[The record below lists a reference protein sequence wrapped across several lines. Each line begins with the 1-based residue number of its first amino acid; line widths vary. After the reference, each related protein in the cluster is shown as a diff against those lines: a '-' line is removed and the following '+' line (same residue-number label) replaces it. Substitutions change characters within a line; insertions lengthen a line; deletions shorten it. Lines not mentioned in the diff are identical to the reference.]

1 MKKTSLSCSLPFWYI
16 ILILVFISSCKG
28 KSDELLLESRNF
40 EQQIAQE
47 QNLVFKFDKELVPDS
62 LLNDWDTIP
71 YISFNPAVPGK
82 FKWTAPDELVFSP
95 SRPFAPSTNYQAEL
109 TDNLLHHSKTKYK
122 IPAGQGFTFHT
133 PYVALTKTKTYWTL
147 NENNPTQLEA
157 NLLLSFNYPVDLP
170 SLRENLRVYQG
181 RTGLPIEVV
190 SSNRESIAVKLKGVS
205 QATDEAIPVLLS
217 INKGLT
223 MPGSTYQTTLTIER
237 EVELPSRRQ
246 MQVTEVATAFE
257 EGQERI
263 YVFTTQPISNA
274 DLRST
279 VSIDPQREFTVER
292 LENGLV
298 LKGNFSG
305 QENYT
310 LTISGNLAG
319 VAGKEL
325 GRDYRHPVT
334 FQTLQ
339 PTVAFANPKS
349 IYLSSQGS
357 RDIALNLVQVPRI
370 KVSIGKVYENNIL
383 RYLQDGKMYDGFYDE
398 EAEEYYE
405 SSYYDVNDN
414 NGNIIFEREYDTKS
428 LRKQGSSRLLNLDL
442 NDLDFDSQFKGLY
455 VITVSSTDKN
465 WLKDSKIVSVS
476 DIGLI
481 AKQGKNDVVVFA
493 NSIRNATTME
503 GVEIRFISTNN
514 QVIHKATTDKDGVAR
529 FSNINKAAPDF
540 KMGLITA
547 RLGND
552 FNYMPYSQTQV
563 NTSRFD
569 VGGKRLGELNYDA
582 FIYGDRDLYRPGDTV
597 HVNTVIRTPSWK
609 TIAGLPVKIKLL
621 LPNGKE
627 YRSIKGKLNK
637 EGAATANF
645 ILNTAAVTGTY
656 TIEVYSGNDVL
667 LNSHKIGVEEFMP
680 DRLKVTATLNKTAF
694 VPGDKLI
701 VNLTAQN
708 LFGPPAANRNYE
720 IQLSL
725 KKKIFEPKNYPD
737 YNFDIK
743 TSGTVDI
750 QNSVRQGQTDAQ
762 GKGQETFELT
772 GYQDIGLLD
781 GSVYTTVFDESGR
794 PVNRLSKFDVS
805 TQQAFYGIRKF
816 DSYVST
822 RRQMN
827 IPLLALN
834 RNGKPV
840 STTARVQLVRYTYES
855 VIERYSDNYN
865 YKSQRK
871 ENVVLNKTITIPAG
885 GGTFNFTPVS
895 SGEYELRV
903 MRPGAYN
910 YVAQEFYA
918 YGWGDTESTSFAVN
932 TEGVV
937 DIALDKETYE
947 VGDKAKVLFK
957 SPFAGKIL
965 VTVEQDKVLSHY
977 YLKTDKKAA
986 SLTLPILSEHLPTAY
1001 ITATAIRQVKDNR
1014 MPLTIARGFKPVTVT
1029 AKSTKLDVAIAAPEV
1044 SRSNKLQQVKIKTAP
1059 NAEVTLAVVD
1069 EGILQLKDYKTPDPH
1084 GYFYQKRALETEAY
1098 DLYPYLFPELGG
1110 RSSVGGDGYDLEK
1123 RINPLTSKRVKLV
1136 SLWSGHLKTNS
1147 NGEATVKVKIPEFSG
1162 AVRVMAVAY
1171 KGSAFGSAEKMMRVS
1186 DPVVISTALPR
1197 FVSPKDT
1204 LLVPVTLSNTTAK
1217 KATASSA
1224 ITVTGPL
1231 RVFGPATRSASINPN
1246 SEAQV
1251 TYKLVAAPG
1260 IGQAKVTIAVN
1271 ALGEKF
1277 SNNTD
1282 ITVRPTA
1289 PLTKI
1294 TDAGSIKDGGT
1305 ADIKL
1310 THDFIPSSVASKLV
1324 ISNSPLA
1331 QFTDDITFLLRYPH
1345 GCLEQ
1350 TTSTAFP
1357 LLYYTDL
1364 AKSLQQTQ
1372 KNRTYNPNYLVQE
1385 AITKIE
1391 LMQQYDGGF
1400 TYWPGAEQ
1408 TDWWSSTYATHF
1420 LLEAKKA
1427 GYPVTQQVLDKALT
1441 YLQRKVKGKG
1451 MEEYRYYNP
1460 ARQVQSKYI
1469 ASRETAYSLYVLSIA
1484 SKPDWAT
1491 MNYYKAKPEL
1501 LSLDSRYLL
1510 ASTYAINGRR
1520 ESFNQILPR
1529 SFSGETSVR
1538 ALDGSFYSPM
1548 RDMAISLNSL
1558 IEADQD
1564 NPQVATLA
1572 RHLSEELRSKRWY
1585 NTQERAFALMALGK
1599 LAKRSAGNAT
1609 AQVMQNGKV
1618 IGTYNGRDLV
1628 LQEKL
1633 KSGTVSLRGTGKG
1646 TLYYFWEMEGISQSG
1661 KYKQEDSYM
1670 QVRKA
1675 FFNRDGK
1682 QISNNTFKQ
1691 NDLVIV
1697 RIALK
1702 SLDGRTIPNV
1712 AITDMLPAGFE
1723 IENPRLMSER
1733 EFVWIQKQQPAIP
1746 DHTDIRDDRI
1756 NIYTTAKPT
1765 EQYFFY
1771 QVRAASKGT
1780 FRLGP
1785 VGADAMYNAEY
1796 HSYHGAGTVMV
1807 K

>member
-1 MKKTSLSCSLPFWYI
+1 MKKAPYPYQTPLWFI
-16 ILILVFISSCKG
+16 VILILLGSCKG

-40 EQQIAQE
+40 EHEIALE
-47 QNLVFKFDKELVPDS
+47 QNLVFKFDKDLVPDS
-62 LLNDWDTIP
+62 LLNHWDTIP
-71 YISFNPAVPGK
+71 YISIKPAVPGQ
-82 FKWTAPDELVFSP
+82 FKWTAPNELVFSP
-95 SRPFAPSTNYQAEL
+95 ARPFAPSTNYQAEL
-109 TDNLLHHSKTKYK
+109 TENLLHHSKTKYK
-122 IPAGQGFTFHT
+122 IPSGQGFTFHT
-133 PYVALTKTKTYWTL
+133 PYLALSKTKAYWTL
-147 NENNPTQLEA
+147 NENNPTELEA
-157 NLLLSFNYPVDLP
+157 NLLLNFNYPITIAT
-170 SLRENLRVYQG
+170 LRDNLHVYQG
-181 RTGLPIEVV
+181 KTELPLEIVTA
-190 SSNRESIAVKLKGVS
+190 NRETIAVKLKQIN
-205 QATDEAIPVLLS
+205 QATDKAIPVRLS
-217 INKGLT
+217 ISKGLT
-223 MPGSTYQTTLTIER
+223 MPGSTYHTTQTIDR
-237 EVELPSRRQ
+237 EIELPSRRQ

-263 YVFTTQPISNA
+263 YVFTTQPVTNA
-274 DLRST
+274 DLYSV
-279 VSIDPQREFTVER
+279 VSISPRRDFSIER

-298 LKGNFSG
+298 VKGNFSG

-310 LTISGNLAG
+310 ITISGNLAG

-325 GRDYRHPVT
+325 GKDYRHPVT
-334 FQTLQ
+334 FQTSQ
-339 PTVAFANPKS
+339 PTVAFVNQKS

-357 RDIALNLVQVPRI
+357 RDIALSLAQVPRI

-398 EAEEYYE
+398 EADEYYG
-405 SSYYDVNDN
+405 SNYYDVNDN
-414 NGNIIFEREYDTKS
+414 NGNIIFEREYDTKT
-428 LRKQGSSRLLNLDL
+428 LRKKGNSHLLNLDL

-455 VITVSSTDKN
+455 VITVSSTEKN

-481 AKQGKNDVVVFA
+481 ARQGKNDVVVFA

-503 GVEIRFISTNN
+503 GVEVRFISTNN
-514 QVIHKATTDKDGVAR
+514 QVIHKATTNKDGMAR
-529 FSNINKAAPDF
+529 FSNIDKNAPDF
-540 KMGLITA
+540 KMVLITA

-569 VGGKRLGELNYDA
+569 VGGKRLGKLNYDA

-597 HVNTVIRTPSWK
+597 HVNTVVRTPAWE
-609 TIAGLPVKIKLL
+609 TIAGLPIKIKLL

-627 YRSIKGKLNK
+627 YRSIKSKLNK

-645 ILNTAAVTGTY
+645 ILNTASVTGTY
-656 TIEVYSGNDVL
+656 TIEVYSGNEVL
-667 LNSHKIGVEEFMP
+667 LNSRKIGVEEFMP
-680 DRLKVTATLNKTAF
+680 DRLKVTANLNKTAF

-701 VNLTAQN
+701 VDLTAQN

-720 IQLSL
+720 VQLSL
-725 KKKIFEPKNYPD
+725 KKKTFAPKNYPD
-737 YNFDIK
+737 YTFDIK
-743 TSGTVDI
+743 TSGTIDI

-781 GSVYTTVFDESGR
+781 GSIYTTVFDETGR

-805 TQQAFYGIRKF
+805 TQQAFYGIRNF

-822 RRQMN
+822 RRQMS
-827 IPLLALN
+827 IQLLALN

-871 ENVVLNKTITIPAG
+871 ENVVLNKTVTIPAG
-885 GGTFNFTPVS
+885 GANFNFTPVS

-932 TEGVV
+932 TEGEV

-986 SLTLPILSEHLPTAY
+986 SLDLPIVSEHLPTVY
-1001 ITATAIRQVKDNR
+1001 ITATALRQVKDNR

-1029 AKSTKLDVAIAAPEV
+1029 AKSTKLDVDVTSPEI
-1044 SRSNKLQQVKIKTAP
+1044 SRSNKIQQVKIKTVP

-1123 RINPLTSKRVKLV
+1123 RINPLTSKRVKLI

-1147 NGEATVKVKIPEFSG
+1147 NGEAIVKVKIPEFSG

-1171 KGSAFGSAEKMMRVS
+1171 KGKAFGAAEKMMRVS

-1204 LLVPVTLSNTTAK
+1204 IVVPVTLSNTTTK
-1217 KATASSA
+1217 PATANSNIS
-1224 ITVTGPL
+1224 VTGPL
-1231 RVFGPATRSASINPN
+1231 RIVGVAAKSATIKSN

-1251 TYKLVAAPG
+1251 TYKLVATQS
-1260 IGQAKVTIAVN
+1260 IGQAKVIIAVN

-1277 SNNTD
+1277 SNSTD
-1282 ITVRPTA
+1282 ITVRPTS
-1289 PLTKI
+1289 PLSKI
-1294 TDAGSIKDGGT
+1294 TDAGTIKDGSST
-1305 ADIKL
+1305 EIKL
-1310 THDFIPSSVASKLV
+1310 TNDFIPSSVSSKLV
-1324 ISNSPLA
+1324 VSNSPLA

-1357 LLYYTDL
+1357 LLYFTDL
-1364 AKSLQQTQ
+1364 ARSLQQNQ
-1372 KNRTYNPNYLVQE
+1372 KARTYNPSYLVQE

-1391 LMQQYDGGF
+1391 QMQQYDGGF
-1400 TYWPGAEQ
+1400 TYWPGAQ
-1408 TDWWSSTYATHF
+1408 NNDWWSSTYATHF

-1427 GYPVTQQVLDKALT
+1427 GYPVTQQVLDKALI

-1451 MEEYRYYNP
+1451 IEEYRYYN
-1460 ARQVQSKYI
+1460 ASRKLESKYI

-1484 SKPDWAT
+1484 GKPDWAT

-1510 ASTYAINGRR
+1510 ASTYALNGRR

-1529 SFSGETSVR
+1529 SFAGETSVR

-1558 IEADQD
+1558 IEAEPN
-1564 NPQVATLA
+1564 NPQVTTLA
-1572 RHLSEELRSKRWY
+1572 RHLSEELRSKRWF
-1585 NTQERAFALMALGK
+1585 NTQERAFALMAIGK
-1599 LAKRSAGNAT
+1599 LANRSSGNVT
-1609 AQVMQNGKV
+1609 AQVIQNGKV
-1618 IGTYNGRDLV
+1618 VGSYTGKDLV
-1628 LQEKL
+1628 LQDQL
-1633 KSGTVSLRGTGKG
+1633 KSGAVTIKSSGKG

-1661 KYKQEDSYM
+1661 KYKQEDSFM

-1675 FFNRDGK
+1675 FFDRDGK
-1682 QISNNTFKQ
+1682 QITNSTFRQ

-1702 SLDGRTIPNV
+1702 SLDGRTMPNV
-1712 AITDMLPAGFE
+1712 AITDILPAGFE

-1733 EFVWIQKQQPAIP
+1733 EFAWIQKQQPATP
-1746 DHTDIRDDRI
+1746 DYTDIRDDRI
-1756 NIYTTAKPT
+1756 NIYATAKPK

-1771 QVRAASKGT
+1771 QVRAVSKGN
-1780 FRLGP
+1780 FQLGP

-1796 HSYHGAGTVMV
+1796 HSYHGAGTIKVN
-1807 K
+1807 

>member
-1 MKKTSLSCSLPFWYI
+1 MKDSPFTPLLSFWFI
-16 ILILVFISSCKG
+16 IIVALVSSCKG

-40 EQQIAQE
+40 EQEIMRE
-47 QNLVFKFDKELVPDS
+47 QNLVFKFDKDVMPDS
-62 LLNDWDTIP
+62 LLNNWDTIP
-71 YISFNPAVPGK
+71 YITFRPAVPGQ
-82 FKWTAPDELVFSP
+82 FKWTAPNELVFSP
-95 SRPFAPSTNYQAEL
+95 ARPFAPSTNYQAEL
-109 TDNLLHHSKTKYK
+109 TNNLLRHSKTNYK
-122 IPAGQGFTFHT
+122 IPSGQGFTFHT
-133 PYVALTKTKTYWTL
+133 PYLGLTKPKAYWTL
-147 NENNPTQLEA
+147 NENNPTELEA
-157 NLLLSFNYPVDLP
+157 NLLLTFNYPVTIP
-170 SLRENLRVYQG
+170 TLRDNLHVYQG
-181 RTGLPIEVV
+181 KTELPLEVV
-190 SSNRESIAVKLKGVS
+190 SNNRETIVVKLKNIN
-205 QATDEAIPVLLS
+205 QATDEAIPVRLT

-223 MPGSTYQTTLTIER
+223 MPGSTYQTSQTIER
-237 EVELPSRRQ
+237 EIELPSRRQ

-263 YVFTTQPISNA
+263 YIFTTQPVTNTDLHSLVTISPRR
-274 DLRST
+274 DF
-279 VSIDPQREFTVER
+279 SIER

-298 LKGNFSG
+298 VKGNFG
-305 QENYT
+305 DQENYT
-310 LTISGNLAG
+310 LTISGNLTG

-334 FQTLQ
+334 FQPLQ
-339 PTVAFANPKS
+339 PTIAFVNQKS

-383 RYLQDGKMYDGFYDE
+383 RYLQDGKMYDGYYDE

-405 SSYYDVNDN
+405 NSYYDVNN
-414 NGNIIFEREYDTKS
+414 TNGNTIFEREYNKKE
-428 LRKQGSSRLLNLDL
+428 LRKKGNAHLLHLDL

-455 VITVSSTDKN
+455 VINVSSTDKK
-465 WLKDSKIVSVS
+465 WLKTSKIVSVS

-493 NSIRNATTME
+493 NSIRNGNTLE
-503 GVEIRFISTNN
+503 GVEVRFISTNN
-514 QVIHKATTDKDGVAR
+514 QILHKATTDKDGVAR
-529 FSNINKAAPDF
+529 FSNIDKLAPDF
-540 KMGLITA
+540 IMGLITA
-547 RLGND
+547 RLDQD

-569 VGGKRLGELNYDA
+569 VGGKRLGELAYDA
-582 FIYGDRDLYRPGDTV
+582 YIYGDRDLYRPGDTV
-597 HVNTVIRTPSWK
+597 HVNTIVRTPAWE
-609 TIAGLPVKIKLL
+609 TIAGLPIKVKLL

-627 YRSIKGKLNK
+627 LRSVKAKLNK
-637 EGAATANF
+637 EGAAATNF
-645 ILNTAAVTGTY
+645 ILSTAAVTGTY

-667 LNSHKIGVEEFMP
+667 LNSRKIGVEEFMP

-694 VPGDKLI
+694 VPGEKLT

-720 IQLSL
+720 VQLSL
-725 KKKIFEPKNYPD
+725 KKKYFEAKNYPD
-737 YNFDIK
+737 YNFEIE

-762 GKGQETFELT
+762 GKGQETFELA
-772 GYQDIGLLD
+772 GYQDVGLLD
-781 GSVYTTVFDESGR
+781 GSVYTTVFDETGR

-805 TQQAFYGIRKF
+805 TQQAFYGIRRF
-816 DSYVST
+816 DAYVST
-822 RRQMN
+822 RRPMN
-827 IPLLALN
+827 VPLLALD

-840 STTARVQLVRYTYES
+840 STTARVQLVRFTYES
-855 VIERYSDNYN
+855 VIERYSENYN

-871 ENVVLNKTITIPAG
+871 ENIVLNKTITIPAG
-885 GGTFNFTPVS
+885 GGNFNFTPVL
-895 SGEYELRV
+895 SGEYELRL

-918 YGWGDTESTSFAVN
+918 YGWGDTESTSFEVN
-932 TEGVV
+932 TEGEV
-937 DIALDKETYE
+937 DIALDKESYA

-957 SPFAGKIL
+957 APFAGKIL

-986 SLTLPILSEHLPTAY
+986 SLELPIVSEHLPTVY
-1001 ITATAIRQVKDNR
+1001 ITATALRQVKDNR

-1029 AKSTKLDVAIAAPEV
+1029 AKSTKLDVVLTAPEV
-1044 SRSNKLQQVKIKTAP
+1044 SRSNKIQEVKIKTVP

-1084 GYFYQKRALETEAY
+1084 GYFYQKRALETESY
-1098 DLYPYLFPELGG
+1098 DLYPFLFPELSS

-1147 NGEATVKVKIPEFSG
+1147 NGEAIVKVKIPEFSG

-1171 KGSAFGSAEKMMRVS
+1171 KGSAFGSSEKMMRVS

-1217 KATASSA
+1217 KATASS
-1224 ITVTGPL
+1224 TVSVTGPL
-1231 RVFGPATRSASINPN
+1231 RIVGSSAKSTTINPN

-1251 TYKLVAAPG
+1251 IYKLVATPT
-1260 IGQAKVTIAVN
+1260 IGQAKVTVNVN

-1277 SNNTD
+1277 SSNTD
-1282 ITVRPTA
+1282 ITVRPTS
-1289 PLTKI
+1289 PLSKI
-1294 TDAGSIKDGGT
+1294 TEAGTIKDGET
-1305 ADIKL
+1305 TEIKL
-1310 THDFIPSSVASKLV
+1310 ANDFIPSSVSSKLIV
-1324 ISNSPLA
+1324 SNSPLA

-1357 LLYYTDL
+1357 LLYFTDL
-1364 AKSLQQTQ
+1364 AKSLQQTG

-1400 TYWPGAEQ
+1400 TYWPGAEN

-1451 MEEYRYYNP
+1451 MEEYRYYN
-1460 ARQVQSKYI
+1460 ASRKVKSKYI

-1484 SKPDWAT
+1484 GKPDWAT

-1501 LSLDSRYLL
+1501 VSLDSRYLL
-1510 ASTYAINGRR
+1510 ASAFALNGRR
-1520 ESFNQILPR
+1520 ESFSQILPR
-1529 SFSGETSVR
+1529 SFAGETSLR

-1558 IEADQD
+1558 IEADPE
-1564 NPQVATLA
+1564 NSQVTTLA
-1572 RHLSEELRSKRWY
+1572 RHLSEELSSSRWY

-1599 LAKRSAGNAT
+1599 LANRSAGNST
-1609 AQVMQNGKV
+1609 VQVIQNGKV
-1618 IGTYNGRDLV
+1618 IGTYKDKDLV
-1628 LQEKL
+1628 LQDKL
-1633 KSGTVSLRGTGKG
+1633 KSGTITLKGTGKG
-1646 TLYYFWEMEGISQSG
+1646 TLYYFWEIEGISQSG
-1661 KYKQEDSYM
+1661 NYNEEDNFM
-1670 QVRKA
+1670 QVRRA
-1675 FFNRDGK
+1675 FFDRDGR
-1682 QISNNTFKQ
+1682 QITNNTFKQ
-1691 NDLVIV
+1691 NDLIIV
-1697 RIALK
+1697 RIALQ

-1733 EFVWIQKQQPAIP
+1733 EFSWLQKQEPATP
-1746 DHTDIRDDRI
+1746 DYTDIRDDRI
-1756 NIYTTAKPT
+1756 NIYATARPK

-1771 QVRAASKGT
+1771 QVRAVSKGN
-1780 FRLGP
+1780 FQLGP

-1796 HSYHGAGTVMV
+1796 HSYNGAGTINV

>member
-1 MKKTSLSCSLPFWYI
+1 MKKTPLPGSALRF
-16 ILILVFISSCKG
+16 ILLLLLLGSCKG
-28 KSDELLLESRNF
+28 NSDELLLESRNF

-47 QNLVFKFDKELVPDS
+47 QNLVFTFDKALVPDS
-62 LLNDWDTIP
+62 LLNQWDTIP
-71 YISFNPAVPGK
+71 YINIKPTVKGK
-82 FKWTAPDELVFSP
+82 FKWTAPNELVFSP
-95 SRPFAPSTNYQAEL
+95 DRPFAPSTNYQADL
-109 TDNLLHHSKTKYK
+109 TENLLQHSKTKYK

-133 PYVALTKTKTYWTL
+133 PYLALAKTNAYWTL

-157 NLLLSFNYPVDLP
+157 NLLLNFNYPVTIAT
-170 SLRENLRVYQG
+170 LRDKLHVYQG
-181 RTGLPIEVV
+181 NTDLPLEIV
-190 SSNRESIAVKLKGVS
+190 SSTPQTIAVKLK
-205 QATDEAIPVLLS
+205 QINQLDEDALPVRVT
-217 INKGLT
+217 IAKGLA
-223 MPGSTYQTTLTIER
+223 MPGSTYQTTQTIAR
-237 EVELPSRRQ
+237 EVALPSRRR
-246 MQVTEVATAFE
+246 MQVSEVATAFE

-263 YVFTTQPISNA
+263 YVFTTQPVTNS
-274 DLRST
+274 DLRS
-279 VSIDPQREFTVER
+279 VIQLSPQREFTVER

-298 LKGNFSG
+298 LQGNFAD

-319 VAGKEL
+319 IAGKEL
-325 GRDYRHPVT
+325 GRDYRHPIS
-334 FQTLQ
+334 FRTLQ
-339 PTVAFANPKS
+339 PTIAFVNQKS
-349 IYLSSQGS
+349 IYLSSQGA
-357 RDIALNLVQVPRI
+357 RDIALSLIQVPRI

-383 RYLQDGKMYDGFYDE
+383 RYLQDGKMYDGYYDE

-405 SSYYDVNDN
+405 SNYYAINDN

-428 LRKQGSSRLLNLDL
+428 LRKKGNAHLLNLDL
-442 NDLDFDSQFKGLY
+442 NDLDFDSQLKGLY
-455 VITVSSTDKN
+455 VITVTSTDKN

-481 AKQGKNDVVVFA
+481 AKQGKNEVVVFA
-493 NSIRNATTME
+493 NSIRNATTLE
-503 GVEIRFISTNN
+503 GVEVRFISTNN
-514 QVIHKATTDKDGVAR
+514 QVIHKATTDKEGVAR
-529 FSNINKAAPDF
+529 FSNIAKAAPDF

-552 FNYMPYSQTQV
+552 FNYMPYSQTLV

-597 HVNTVIRTPSWK
+597 HVNTIIRTPAWE
-609 TIAGLPVKIKLL
+609 TIAGLPLKLKLL

-627 YRSIKGKLNK
+627 YRSIKTKLNK
-637 EGAATANF
+637 EGATTTDL
-645 ILNTAAVTGTY
+645 ILPASAVTGTY

-667 LNSHKIGVEEFMP
+667 LNSRKIGVEEFMP

-701 VNLTAQN
+701 VDMTAQN

-720 IQLSL
+720 VQLSL
-725 KKKIFEPKNYPD
+725 KKKPFEPESYPD
-737 YNFDIK
+737 YTFDIN
-743 TSGTVDI
+743 TSGTVAL
-750 QNSVRQGQTDAQ
+750 QNSVRQGITDAQ
-762 GKGQETFELT
+762 GKGRETFELT
-772 GYQDIGLLD
+772 GYQDVGLLD
-781 GSVYTTVFDESGR
+781 GSVYTTVFDETGR

-805 TQQAFYGIRKF
+805 TQQVYFGIRRF
-816 DSYVST
+816 DAYVST
-822 RRQMN
+822 RRALH

-834 RNGKPV
+834 RSGKPIAGN
-840 STTARVQLVRYTYES
+840 ARVQLVRYTYES
-855 VIERYSDNYN
+855 VIERNLDNYN

-885 GGTFNFTPVS
+885 GGSFSFTPVS

-910 YVAQEFYA
+910 YVAHEFYA

-932 TEGVV
+932 TEGEV
-937 DIALDKETYE
+937 DIALDKDNYE

-965 VTVEQDKVLSHY
+965 VTVEQENVLNHY

-986 SLTLPILSEHLPTAY
+986 SLELPIVSKHLPTIY
-1001 ITATAIRQVKDNR
+1001 ITATALRQVKDNR
-1014 MPLTIARGFKPVTVT
+1014 MPLTIARGFKPVTIT
-1029 AKSTKLDVAIAAPEV
+1029 AKSTRLDVAITAPEV

-1084 GYFYQKRALETEAY
+1084 SYFYQKRALETEMY
-1098 DLYPYLFPELGG
+1098 DLYPYLFPEFGN

-1147 NGEATVKVKIPEFSG
+1147 SGEAIVKVKIPEFSG

-1171 KGSAFGSAEKMMRVS
+1171 KGKAFGAAEKMMRVS

-1197 FVSPKDT
+1197 FVSPSDT
-1204 LLVPVTLSNTTAK
+1204 ILVPVTLSNTTTK
-1217 KATASSA
+1217 PATAGSA
-1224 ITVTGPL
+1224 ISVTGPL
-1231 RVFGPATRSASINPN
+1231 RVVGTTSKSASIKPN
-1246 SEAQV
+1246 TETQV
-1251 TYKLVAAPG
+1251 IYKLVATPT
-1260 IGQAKVTIAVN
+1260 IGQAKVTVAVN

-1277 SNNTD
+1277 SSNTD

-1289 PLTKI
+1289 PLRKI
-1294 TDAGSIKDGGT
+1294 TNAGTIKSGT
-1305 ADIKL
+1305 TAELKL
-1310 THDFIPSSVASKLV
+1310 AHDFIPSSVASKLIV
-1324 ISNSPLA
+1324 SNSPLA

-1364 AKSLQQTQ
+1364 ARALQQTQ
-1372 KNRTYNPNYLVQE
+1372 KNRTYNPTYLVQE
-1385 AITKIE
+1385 AIAKIE
-1391 LMQQYDGGF
+1391 QMQQYDGGF
-1400 TYWPGAEQ
+1400 TYWPGAEN
-1408 TDWWSSTYATHF
+1408 TDWWSSIYATHF

-1427 GYPVTQQVLDKALT
+1427 GYPVTQQVLDKAIT
-1441 YLQRKVKGKG
+1441 YLQRKVKAKG
-1451 MEEYRYYNP
+1451 LEEYRYYNA

-1469 ASRETAYSLYVLSIA
+1469 ASRETAYSLYVLTIA
-1484 SKPDWAT
+1484 GKPDWAT
-1491 MNYYKAKPEL
+1491 MNYYKTKPEL
-1501 LSLDSRYLL
+1501 LALDSRYLL
-1510 ASTYAINGRR
+1510 ASTYALNGRR
-1520 ESFNQILPR
+1520 ESFNQLLPR
-1529 SFSGETSVR
+1529 SFAGETSVR
-1538 ALDGSFYSPM
+1538 ALDGSFYSPL

-1558 IEADQD
+1558 IEADPENAQIT
-1564 NPQVATLA
+1564 TLA
-1572 RHLSEELRSKRWY
+1572 RHLSEELKSSRWY

-1599 LAKRSAGNAT
+1599 LASRNAGNAT
-1609 AQVMQNGKV
+1609 AQVIQDGKV
-1618 IGTYNGRDLV
+1618 IGTYNGKDLV
-1628 LQEKL
+1628 LQDKL
-1633 KSGTVSLRGTGKG
+1633 KAGTITLKSTGKG

-1661 KYKQEDSYM
+1661 NYKQEDNLM

-1675 FFNRDGK
+1675 FFNRNGK
-1682 QISNNTFKQ
+1682 QITNNTFQQ

-1697 RIALK
+1697 RIALQ

-1723 IENPRLMSER
+1723 IENPRLMTER
-1733 EFVWIQKQQPAIP
+1733 EFAWIQKQQPATP

-1756 NIYTTAKPT
+1756 NIYTTARPK

-1771 QVRAASKGT
+1771 QVRAVSKGN
-1780 FRLGP
+1780 FKLGP

-1796 HSYHGAGTVMV
+1796 HSYHGAGTVKV

>member
-1 MKKTSLSCSLPFWYI
+1 MKNSPYPYLKPLWF
-16 ILILVFISSCKG
+16 ILIVALLASCKG
-28 KSDELLLESRNF
+28 NSDELLLESRNF
-40 EQQIAQE
+40 ENEIAQE
-47 QNLVFKFDKELVPDS
+47 QNLIFKFDKAIVPDS
-62 LLNDWDTIP
+62 LLNHWDTIP
-71 YISFNPAVPGK
+71 YISINPKVPGQ

-95 SRPFAPSTNYQAEL
+95 SRPFSPSTNYQAEL
-109 TDNLLHHSKTKYK
+109 TDKLLQHSKTKYK

-133 PYVALTKTKTYWTL
+133 PYLALAKTKAFWTL

-157 NLLLSFNYPVDLP
+157 NLLLNFNYPVTIAT
-170 SLRENLRVYQG
+170 LRDNLHVYQG
-181 RTGLPIEVV
+181 KTELPLEIVTA
-190 SSNRESIAVKLKGVS
+190 NRESIAVKLKS
-205 QATDEAIPVLLS
+205 INQATDEAIPVRLS
-217 INKGLT
+217 ISKGLA
-223 MPGSTYQTTLTIER
+223 MPGSNYQTAQPIER
-237 EVELPSRRQ
+237 EIELPSRRQ
-246 MQVTEVATAFE
+246 MQITEVVTAFE

-263 YVFTTQPISNA
+263 YVFTTQPVTNA
-274 DLRST
+274 DLYSV
-279 VSIDPQREFTVER
+279 VSISPQREFTVER

-298 LKGNFSG
+298 LKGDFG
-305 QENYT
+305 DQEKYT
-310 LTISGNLAG
+310 ISISGNLAG

-334 FQTLQ
+334 FQTSQ
-339 PTVAFANPKS
+339 PTVAFVNQKS

-357 RDIALNLVQVPRI
+357 RDIALSLQQVPRI

-383 RYLQDGKMYDGFYDE
+383 RYLQDGKMYDGYYDE

-405 SSYYDVNDN
+405 SNYYDVNDN
-414 NGNIIFEREYDTKS
+414 NGNIIFEREYETKT
-428 LRKQGSSRLLNLDL
+428 LRKKGNSHLLNLDL

-493 NSIRNATTME
+493 NSIRNATTLE
-503 GVEIRFISTNN
+503 GVEVRFISTNN

-529 FSNINKAAPDF
+529 FSNIDKAAPDF

-569 VGGKRLGELNYDA
+569 VGGKRLGELNYNA

-597 HVNTVIRTPSWK
+597 HVNTVIRTPAWE
-609 TIAGLPVKIKLL
+609 TIAGLPIKVKLL

-627 YRSIKGKLNK
+627 YRSIKSKLNK

-645 ILNTAAVTGTY
+645 ILNTASVTGTY

-667 LNSHKIGVEEFMP
+667 LNSRKIGVEEFMP
-680 DRLKVTATLNKTAF
+680 DRLKVTSTLNKTAF
-694 VPGDKLI
+694 VPGDNLI

-708 LFGPPAANRNYE
+708 LFGPPAANRSYE
-720 IQLSL
+720 VQLSL
-725 KKKIFEPKNYPD
+725 KKKTFEPKNYPD
-737 YNFDIK
+737 YTFDIK
-743 TSGTVDI
+743 TSSTVDI

-781 GSVYTTVFDESGR
+781 GSVYTTVFDETGR

-805 TQQAFYGIRKF
+805 TQQAFYGIRNF

-822 RRQMN
+822 RRAIN

-865 YKSQRK
+865 YRSQRK
-871 ENVVLNKTITIPAG
+871 ENVVLNKTVSIPASG
-885 GGTFNFTPVS
+885 ASFSFTPVS

-932 TEGVV
+932 TEGEV

-986 SLTLPILSEHLPTAY
+986 SLELPIVSKHLPTAY

-1014 MPLTIARGFKPVTVT
+1014 MPLTIARGFKPITVT
-1029 AKSTKLDVAIAAPEV
+1029 AKSTKLDVVITAPEV
-1044 SRSNKLQQVKIKTAP
+1044 SRSNKIQHVKIKTAP

-1084 GYFYQKRALETEAY
+1084 GYFYQKRALETNAY

-1123 RINPLTSKRVKLV
+1123 RINPLTSKRVKLIL
-1136 SLWSGHLKTNS
+1136 LWSRHLKTNS
-1147 NGEATVKVKIPEFSG
+1147 NGEAIVKVKIPEFSG

-1171 KGSAFGSAEKMMRVS
+1171 KGKAFGSAEKMMRVS

-1197 FVSPKDT
+1197 FISPSDT
-1204 LLVPVTLSNTTAK
+1204 ILVPVTLSNTTTK
-1217 KATASSA
+1217 PATASSN
-1224 ITVTGPL
+1224 ISVSGPL
-1231 RVFGPATRSASINPN
+1231 RVVGNSAKSASIKPN
-1246 SEAQV
+1246 SETQV
-1251 TYKLVAAPG
+1251 TYKLVATQS
-1260 IGQAKVTIAVN
+1260 IGQSKVTIVVN
-1271 ALGEKF
+1271 AIGEIF
-1277 SNNTD
+1277 SNTTD

-1289 PLTKI
+1289 PLAKI
-1294 TDAGSIKDGGT
+1294 TDAGSIKGGST
-1305 ADIKL
+1305 AEIKL
-1310 THDFIPSSVASKLV
+1310 AHDFIPSSVSSKLV
-1324 ISNSPLA
+1324 ISNSALA

-1364 AKSLQQTQ
+1364 ARSLQQSQ
-1372 KNRTYNPNYLVQE
+1372 KARTYNPTYLVQE

-1391 LMQQYDGGF
+1391 QMQQYDGGF
-1400 TYWPGAEQ
+1400 TYWPGAQ
-1408 TDWWSSTYATHF
+1408 DTDWWSSTYATHF

-1427 GYPVTQQVLDKALT
+1427 GYPVTQQVLDKALS

-1451 MEEYRYYNP
+1451 MEEYRYYN
-1460 ARQVQSKYI
+1460 ASRKVESKYI

-1484 SKPDWAT
+1484 GKPDWST

-1501 LSLDSRYLL
+1501 LALDSRYLL

-1558 IEADQD
+1558 IEADPD
-1564 NPQVATLA
+1564 NPQVTTLA
-1572 RHLSEELRSKRWY
+1572 RHLSEELRSKHWY
-1585 NTQERAFALMALGK
+1585 NTQERAFALMAIGK
-1599 LAKRSAGNAT
+1599 LAGRSAGSSS
-1609 AQVMQNGKV
+1609 AQIIQNGKV
-1618 IGTYNGRDLV
+1618 VGTYTGKDLV
-1628 LQEKL
+1628 LQDKL
-1633 KSGTVSLRGTGKG
+1633 KAGTVTIKGTGKG
-1646 TLYYFWEMEGISQSG
+1646 SLYYFWEMEGISQSG
-1661 KYKQEDSYM
+1661 EYKQEDNFM

-1675 FFNRDGK
+1675 FFDRNGK
-1682 QISNNTFKQ
+1682 QITNNTFKQ

-1697 RIALK
+1697 RITLQ
-1702 SLDGRTIPNV
+1702 SLDGRTLPNV
-1712 AITDMLPAGFE
+1712 AITDMLPASFE

-1733 EFVWIQKQQPAIP
+1733 EFAWIQKQQPATP
-1746 DHTDIRDDRI
+1746 DYTDIRDDRI
-1756 NIYTTAKPT
+1756 NIYTTATAK

-1771 QVRAASKGT
+1771 QVRVVSKGN
-1780 FRLGP
+1780 FQMGP

-1796 HSYHGAGTVMV
+1796 HSYHGAGKV
-1807 K
+1807 KVK